1 MIRIRRIGD
10 DAAGIN
16 RPPALIRLLGQQI
29 VRRTLGGLGTGRS

>member
-16 RPPALIRLLGQQI
+16 RPPALIRPPAYHA